1 MNSTKRSY
9 RILSHSLVVGGVALF
24 LSSTALAQQAPTYY
38 SPEAVPVYPVAQQQ
52 LQQPQQMAPYGA
64 YAPYNAM
71 PAPGMYMP
79 QQQMMAPVPNN
90 AVPAPTQLQPY
101 LAAPNVQ
108 NRIQNIEQQ
117 LDASGTPP
125 MIYDAAEQNAQAV
138 SLLPQ
143 NSAQIGGDDI
153 PVPPAPVAA
162 ATAPAQAMPAPAYQP
177 IYEQPTPPQY
187 QQSQFQQPAYQPQQ
201 MRAPAVE
208 INTAPAQAAPQ
219 ATNAMPPLPDID
231 YNRYSSIMP
240 SYHFETSRAVT
251 GTSVAPSASA
261 PNDTVFTPS
270 ARTTKAMSDQPYP
283 NIAPQPGFMFEIEEI
298 DDLGQETLI
307 TRKIG
312 EMRTDLSQLQEAI
325 SIAKDQLETVRFS
338 AEVQSA
344 DYYAVV
350 AAIQS
355 RLQAGSTPGNPRLVN
370 SWNIAQDRLDRLAED
385 VDALGKLAQ
394 RVSAQADMSEFL
406 LEAARATFGLSG
418 ALEQDHADLEILEDD
433 VTNTVVVI
441 NRLLNE
447 ITDDINRRTAYLAS
461 ERKNLQTLASGITN
475 GELFGR
481 SLTNQ
486 YYRRVTDPLSGAG
499 VDRLR
504 AEGKRPLAV
513 IRFNQQNVDYQQPVY
528 SALND
533 AIRINPDAQFE
544 VIAVAPDEGTSAE
557 LALATTQAKQ
567 KAEDVVRTL
576 SNMGLPNGK
585 MLVSAS
591 RSTEADSTEIHI
603 YVR

>member
-1 MNSTKRSY
+1 MNTTKRSF
-9 RILSHSLVVGGVALF
+9 RILSQSLVSGGIALF
-24 LSSTALAQQAPTYY
+24 LSSTALAQQAPAYTTD
-38 SPEAVPVYPVAQQQ
+38 AVPVYPVAQQQ
-52 LQQPQQMAPYGA
+52 LQPAPYAPYG
-64 YAPYNAM
+64 YAQPM
-71 PAPGMYMP
+71 PAQGYMP
-79 QQQMMAPVPNN
+79 QQQMQMMAMP
-90 AVPAPTQLQPY
+90 ADAMPAPTQLQPY
-101 LAAPNVQ
+101 LSAPNVQ
-108 NRIQNIEQQ
+108 KNIQSIDQQ
-117 LDASGTPP
+117 LGTAP
-125 MIYDAAEQNAQAV
+125 MVYDAAKQNAQAV

-143 NSAQIGGDDI
+143 NSGQIGADT
-153 PVPPAPVAA
+153 VPAPMPPIS
-162 ATAPAQAMPAPAYQP
+162 ATSMAPIAPAAQPMPAPIYQP
-177 IYEQPTPPQY
+177 VYEQPTPPQY
-187 QQSQFQQPAYQPQQ
+187 QQSQFQQPMYQPQ
-201 MRAPAVE
+201 MMAPAVE
-208 INTAPAQAAPQ
+208 INGMTSAPQ
-219 ATNAMPPLPDID
+219 TSNAMPPLPDID
-231 YNRYSSIMP
+231 YSRYSSIMP
-240 SYHFETSRAVT
+240 SYHFETSKL
-251 GTSVAPSASA
+251 PAS
-261 PNDTVFTPS
+261 NDTVFTPS
-270 ARTTKAMSDQPYP
+270 ARSTKSMSDQPYP

-298 DDLGQETLI
+298 DELGQETLI

-312 EMRTDLSQLQEAI
+312 EMRTDLTQLREAI

-418 ALEQDHADLEILEDD
+418 ALEQDHASLEILEDD

-504 AEGKRPLAV
+504 SEGKRPLAV